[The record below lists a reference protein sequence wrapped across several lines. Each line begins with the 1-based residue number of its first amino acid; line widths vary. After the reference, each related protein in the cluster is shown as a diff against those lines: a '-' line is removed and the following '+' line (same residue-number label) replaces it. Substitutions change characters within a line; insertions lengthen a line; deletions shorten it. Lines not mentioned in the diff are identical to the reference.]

1 MRRAVAYEFGVESNQ
16 REGTEI
22 PPAMDEHSE
31 YLPFLSPVG
40 RKHVKVAFDGGLMS
54 SDGGVLLLR
63 EAERKLGIAARLA
76 GCLADRRDPGRI
88 DHTLADMLRFRM
100 FAIAAGYE
108 DGDDCDALR
117 RDPIFKLAA
126 GRAPAS
132 GAPLCSQPT
141 MSRLENAPSRMAL
154 GRMLAAMVDLFCER
168 WASVPASIVLDLDDS
183 WDETHGGQQLSL
195 FNAHYDGYGFLP
207 IHIFEAT
214 SGLPVAAILRPGKTP
229 AGAEVRTILEHVIR
243 RIRKNWPRVALVVR
257 GDSHYGR
264 REALDWCEDNGVSY
278 VFGLAG
284 NAALRALAAPLAE
297 DAAMRRAL
305 GLAHGAAAGGKV
317 RRYASF
323 TYAAKSWRRP
333 RRVVARIEASAQGS
347 DTRFV
352 VTDLAA
358 RPKRLYERLY
368 CARGQMENLIKA
380 HKTHLASDRTS
391 CHSAHA
397 NQFRLILHSAAYWL
411 LHTLRAAAPRR
422 SFWRTAQFDTI
433 RLRLLKLAARV
444 VEKASCIRV
453 ALPCACPDQAVF
465 AHLARAFAPQ
475 GP

>member
-1 MRRAVAYEFGVESNQ
+1 MNSVSRRNQ
-16 REGTEI
+16 RDGTEF

-31 YLPFLSPVG
+31 YLPSLSPVD

-76 GCLADRRDPGRI
+76 GCLTDRRDPARI

-117 RDPIFKLAA
+117 CDPIFKMAA
-126 GRAPAS
+126 GRAPVG

-141 MSRLENAPSRMAL
+141 MSRLENAPSAIAL

-168 WASVPASIVLDLDDS
+168 WASVPAAIVLDLDDS
-183 WDETHGGQQLSL
+183 WDEAHGRQQLSL

-207 IHIFEAT
+207 IHVFEAT

-229 AGAEVRTILEHVIR
+229 SGAEVRKVLAHVIR
-243 RIRKNWPRVALVVR
+243 RIRKNWPRVAILVR

-264 REALDWCEDNGVSY
+264 PEALDWCEDNGVSY

-284 NAALRALAAPLAE
+284 NDALRALAAPLAE
-297 DAAMRRAL
+297 DAAVRRAL
-305 GLAHGAAAGGKV
+305 AGATGKV
-317 RRYASF
+317 RRHASF
-323 TYAAKSWRRP
+323 PYAAKSWRCQ
-333 RRVVARIEASAQGS
+333 RRVVARIEASERGS

-352 VTDLAA
+352 VTNLAA
-358 RPKRLYERLY
+358 KPKRLYQRLY

-391 CHSAHA
+391 CHSAAA

-411 LHTLRAAAPRR
+411 LHTLRAATPRR
-422 SFWRTAQFDTI
+422 SFWRTAQFDTL
-433 RLRLLKLAARV
+433 RLRLLKLGARII
-444 VEKASCIRV
+444 EGTTRIKV
-453 ALPCACPDQAVF
+453 ALPCACPDKAVF